1 MNTVRIGVITVW
13 AAVGASGYLSLRDAA
28 RDEPPS
34 AQAIHAQSPQATRAQ
49 STNRTANNRT
59 IDRRAEQ
66 ALAEHPLAEHS
77 LDSVTDPAPGPD
89 ASDVTQPLRTQNQV
103 FDVLNADIGPEGEYA
118 DPDALATML
127 RSDPE
132 LGRLLNE

>member
-28 RDEPPS
+28 TDEAPPVR
-34 AQAIHAQSPQATRAQ
+34 ATCAQ

-59 IDRRAEQ
+59 IDRRAER
-66 ALAEHPLAEHS
+66 ALAEHPL
-77 LDSVTDPAPGPD
+77 DSVTEPALGPD
-89 ASDVTQPLRTQNQV
+89 ASDVAQPLRRQNQV
-103 FDVLNADIGPEGEYA
+103 FDALNADIGPEGEYA